1 MNCPACGA
9 ETRAGRRFCAKCG
22 AALALQCKACGAP
35 YEDGDA
41 FCGECGAALGAATPA
56 PVQVSPPPSPIVL
69 PTPERGR
76 PTERRHVSV
85 LFADLVGFTSLS
97 QQRDAEDV
105 RELLTRYFE
114 TARTVIKRYGG
125 TVEKFIGDAVMAAWG
140 VREIQEND
148 AERAV
153 RAALELVDAVAAF
166 GEQVGIPGLQ
176 ARAGVLTGEAAVN
189 LDAVDEALVAG
200 DLVNTA
206 SRVQGEAE
214 PGSVYVGDST
224 RSASEAAIEYADVGT
239 HQLKGKPEPV
249 RLWRAARV
257 IAGAGGALRPQGL
270 EPPFVGRE
278 RELRLLKEFLH
289 ATTGEGRARLLSI
302 VGLAGVGKSR
312 LAWEFFKY
320 IDGLS
325 ETIWYQRGRCLAY
338 GEGVAFAALTEM
350 VRMRTGIVENEALDS
365 ARQKLRRSVEE
376 FISDPEERAWVEPR
390 LAHLLGLE
398 ERAVADPRDL
408 YAAWRVFFERMASQ
422 FTTLLI
428 FEDLQWADSGL
439 LDFIEYLLEWSRNS
453 PILVVTLARPEFA
466 ERRPGWGT
474 GKRGLTSLFLEPLS
488 PDAMTRLLDGMV
500 PGLPADLHALILE
513 RAAGVPL
520 YAVETVRM
528 LIDRG
533 LLVEERGTYRAV
545 GSLEALEVPESL
557 HALIAARLDSLAPQ
571 ERSLLQDAAVL
582 GKSFTGTAL
591 SAITRIPES
600 EVEAGLTSLVSK
612 DLLAIQSDPRSP
624 ERGQY
629 VFVQDLIRS
638 VAHGTLA
645 RQERKQRHLAAATYL
660 ASSWAEEDEIAEV
673 VAAHLVEAYDADPG
687 AADAPGI
694 RDRARIALVRAA
706 EHASSLGGA
715 ASAQRYYEH
724 ALELSADD
732 EMRANLH
739 QKAGKAARLQ
749 GHPAQ
754 SRAHIESARELFAA
768 TARPLGEAL
777 ALCELATADFD
788 DGNLASALKNTHD
801 ALALV
806 PADETDDEHQA
817 TLATIDGRLARFMY
831 FNSDYD
837 AALPHVERALQVAE
851 TQGLWEVLC
860 PALDTKGS
868 ILAARGRRAEAEV
881 LIRGGLAVALEHDLT
896 QRASVSSISLATTLE
911 EDDRLEPALE
921 IYSQTEDILRRL
933 GDRPRMAGTRLNRIQ
948 GLVELGRWDEAEAI
962 FNEYLE
968 ADAAEL
974 GSLVWPGAQAVNA
987 IWLYLPRGDTA
998 TARRLVD
1005 EGAPLVAHAQL
1016 EMRAQH
1022 DAARAAVANAQG
1034 DHAAALTTAEATL
1047 RACIDESFPVGMRY
1061 ALIEAVEAAFALGQ
1075 SAKVAELMQLVRE
1088 QFRPGR
1094 QPSVDA
1100 HLLRWEAR
1108 MAAALGDYDRAAP
1121 KFLAAIEGFSR
1132 LQRPFWLAVTRCEL
1146 GESLTAQGRDT
1157 EAQDQLTQA
1166 RARFEQ
1172 LRATPWVERA
1182 KAAQQRVGTGTEEA
1196 SLAH

>member
-1 MNCPACGA
+1 MSCPACGA
-9 ETRAGRRFCAKCG
+9 EIRAGRRFCPKCG
-22 AALALQCKACGAP
+22 AALALSCASCGAP
-35 YEDGDA
+35 YEEGDA
-41 FCGECGAALGAATPA
+41 FCGECGATLTAGGGAPPPA
-56 PVQVSPPPSPIVL
+56 PVPIALVA
-69 PTPERGR
+69 PERAR

-85 LFADLVGFTSLS
+85 LFADLVGFTALS

-105 RELLTRYFE
+105 RELLTRYFD

-166 GEQVGIPGLQ
+166 GEQAGIPGLQ

-189 LDAVDEALVAG
+189 LDAIDEALVAG

-206 SRVQGEAE
+206 SRVQGEAD
-214 PGSVYVGDST
+214 PGTVMVGEST
-224 RSASEAAIEYADVGT
+224 RNASEAAIEYADAGT
-239 HQLKGKPEPV
+239 RQLKGKTEPI

-257 IAGAGGALRPQGL
+257 IAGAGGALRPTGL

-278 RELRLLKEFLH
+278 RELRLLKEFMH

-320 IDGLS
+320 IDGLT

-350 VRMRTGIVENEALDS
+350 VRMRTGIVENEPPES

-376 FISDPEERAWVEPR
+376 FIPDAEERAWVEPR

-408 YAAWRVFFERMASQ
+408 YAAWRVFFERMAAQ

-466 ERRPGWGT
+466 ERRPGWGI

-488 PDAMTRLLDGMV
+488 SDAMAQLLDGMV
-500 PGLPADLHALILE
+500 PGLPKDLRALILD

-533 LLVEERGTYRAV
+533 LLVEEGGIYRAQ

-557 HALIAARLDSLAPQ
+557 HALIAARLDSLTSL

-582 GKSFTGTAL
+582 GKSFSGTSL
-591 SAITRIPES
+591 SAITQIPQS
-600 EVEAGLTSLVSK
+600 DLEAGLTSLVGK

-645 RQERKQRHLAAATYL
+645 RQERKLRHLAAASYL
-660 ASSWAEEDEIAEV
+660 AGSWTEEEEIAEV
-673 VAAHLVEAYDADPG
+673 VAAHLVEAYDADPS
-687 AADAPGI
+687 AADAVEI
-694 RDRARIALVRAA
+694 RERAQLALVRAA

-732 EMRANLH
+732 ETRADLH
-739 QKAGKAARLQ
+739 QKAARAARLQ
-749 GHPAQ
+749 GHAAQ
-754 SRAHIESARELFAA
+754 SRAHLESARELYAA
-768 TARPLGEAL
+768 TGRPLGEAM

-788 DGNLASALKNTHD
+788 NGNLASALKNTRD
-801 ALALV
+801 ALAIV
-806 PADETDDEHQA
+806 PLNETDDEHQA
-817 TLATIDGRLARFMY
+817 TLATIDSRLARFMY
-831 FNSDYD
+831 FNSDYES
-837 AALPHVERALQVAE
+837 ALPHVERALQIAE

-860 PALDTKGS
+860 PALDTKGI
-868 ILAARGRRAEAEV
+868 ILATRGRLAEANV
-881 LIRGGLAVALEHDLT
+881 LVRGALAVALEHGLT
-896 QRASVSSISLATTLE
+896 QRASVSSISLATILE

-921 IYSQTEDILRRL
+921 IYSQAEELLRRL
-933 GDRPRMAGTRLNRIQ
+933 GDRPRTAGTRLNRIQ
-948 GLVELGRWDEAEAI
+948 VLIELGRWDEAEAI

-974 GSLVWPGAQAVNA
+974 GSLVWPGALAVSA
-987 IWLYLPRGDTA
+987 TWLYLKRGDIA
-998 TARRLVD
+998 TGRRLVE
-1005 EGAPLVAHAQL
+1005 EGAPLVAKAQL
-1016 EMRAQH
+1016 EMRSQH
-1022 DAARAAVANAQG
+1022 DAARAAVSNAEG
-1034 DHAAALTTAEATL
+1034 DHVGALTMAEATV
-1047 RACIDESFPVGMRY
+1047 RACIDESFPVGMRA

-1075 SAKVAELMQLVRE
+1075 AAKVVELMQLVRE
-1088 QFRPGR
+1088 HFRPGR

-1100 HLLRWEAR
+1100 HMLRWEAR
-1108 MAAALGDYDRAAP
+1108 LAAALGDYERAVP
-1121 KFLAAIEGFSR
+1121 KFTAAIDAFTR
-1132 LQRPFWLAVTRCEL
+1132 LQRPFWLAVTRCEF
-1146 GESLTAQGRDT
+1146 GECLIAQGRET
-1157 EAQDQLTQA
+1157 EARDQLSQA
-1166 RARFEQ
+1166 RSRFEQ
-1172 LRATPWVERA
+1172 LRATPWVQRTSVAEQRGGISAERA
-1182 KAAQQRVGTGTEEA
+1182 T
-1196 SLAH
+1196 LAH